1 MNMLVGTA
9 SPSNASSDESTTP
22 SLTVASTDHF
32 DSDSRPKTNRRRGH
46 FKSRLGCFNCK
57 RRRIKCN
64 EIRPECSACRRLA
77 LECSYPVQNAA
88 STDAAPTSALSILTI
103 EDLALFHRFLTA
115 GIPAIPL
122 KCEHLWWE
130 VASISHSYECL
141 AHAMLGLGASYLS
154 QNGES
159 KYAVQVLK
167 HRTVAIRLFKD
178 LLAKMPQTPADAD
191 ALFATIGCLLTQ
203 AALLPNNMVEYM
215 TLLRIADYV
224 VRTVTP
230 KFPTSI
236 FHIFTQMGHVDS
248 LVTLVADQPRDDDV
262 IQGFRNSIMLLEGLC
277 QWDIEKD
284 LLAKQ
289 VRCIDA
295 LSISPQDAC
304 AAFIVVWLTPT
315 TFSNEEFSH
324 FLSPDNGVGHI
335 LTIHILLLDYILG
348 HFCIDPSH
356 KPNFS
361 CRKDTVI
368 SWTKSLAQ
376 TLPRSYLRY
385 MEWALGYCEILA
397 QQDARYLLSP

>member
-1 MNMLVGTA
+1 
-9 SPSNASSDESTTP
+9 
-22 SLTVASTDHF
+22 
-32 DSDSRPKTNRRRGH
+32 
-46 FKSRLGCFNCK
+46 
-57 RRRIKCN
+57 
-64 EIRPECSACRRLA
+64 
-77 LECSYPVQNAA
+77 
-88 STDAAPTSALSILTI
+88 
-103 EDLALFHRFLTA
+103 
-115 GIPAIPL
+115 
-122 KCEHLWWE
+122 
-130 VASISHSYECL
+130 
-141 AHAMLGLGASYLS
+141 MLGLGASYLS

-262 IQGFRNSIMLLEGLC
+262 IQGFRKSIMLLEGLC

-295 LSISPQDAC
+295 LSISPQDGTC
-304 AAFIVVWLTPT
+304 NLPSSSSSSQAFLFT
-315 TFSNEEFSH
+315 
-324 FLSPDNGVGHI
+324 
-335 LTIHILLLDYILG
+335 
-348 HFCIDPSH
+348 
-356 KPNFS
+356 
-361 CRKDTVI
+361 
-368 SWTKSLAQ
+368 
-376 TLPRSYLRY
+376 
-385 MEWALGYCEILA
+385 
-397 QQDARYLLSP
+397 